1 MPFYFGLIKKEPPR
15 EEDFV
20 LKKGKILWKDSTQG
34 SVYCIYK
41 VLSSLIRTLLW
52 LAGHWST
59 QTARLALVWDKPD
72 SCLEAIFPVCLLE
85 PPYDGSLVS
94 PPHCTTPHHDNPH
107 NWPQKWGKL
116 FGGVSVTVPR
126 PLKTLSG
133 PTTPLKRPP
142 HWPDLKEVF
151 FKVVGILLVVALVV
165 PHWIAPPGRRHWV
178 AGAAATTSGG
188 RAMAISACL
197 CECGCVCVADGP
209 GQLMMPITN
218 PARIYFSALGRL
230 GGFPCRIFSSK
241 DLSLYAEFFY
251 RYVFWMNHL
260 YETILVRLDTV
271 LCFYQRQNEFDSLSK
286 ALRVK

>member
-1 MPFYFGLIKKEPPR
+1 MPRSHFSRLPPR
-15 EEDFV
+15 
-20 LKKGKILWKDSTQG
+20 T
-34 SVYCIYK
+34 
-41 VLSSLIRTLLW
+41 TLRW
-52 LAGHWST
+52 IT
-59 QTARLALVWDKPD
+59 
-72 SCLEAIFPVCLLE
+72 
-85 PPYDGSLVS
+85 
-94 PPHCTTPHHDNPH
+94 
-107 NWPQKWGKL
+107 
-116 FGGVSVTVPR
+116 GV
-126 PLKTLSG
+126 
-133 PTTPLKRPP
+133 TTPLHYPTPWQPP
-142 HWPDLKEVF
+142 QLTPKVGQTIRGRVSNRATPFKNTVRAYNPTKKATPLTWFEGGF

-251 RYVFWMNHL
+251 HYVFWMNHL
-260 YETILVRLDTV
+260 NETILVRLDTV
-271 LCFYQRQNEFDSLSK
+271 LCFYQRQNESDSLSK
-286 ALRVK
+286 AVRVK

>member
-151 FKVVGILLVVALVV
+151 SKLLEFSWWLHLSSLTELLRRVVAIGWQALLLLLLEGARWPSV
-165 PHWIAPPGRRHWV
+165 P
-178 AGAAATTSGG
+178 
-188 RAMAISACL
+188 ACVSVD
-197 CECGCVCVADGP
+197 VCVWLTD
-209 GQLMMPITN
+209 
-218 PARIYFSALGRL
+218 R
-230 GGFPCRIFSSK
+230 
-241 DLSLYAEFFY
+241 
-251 RYVFWMNHL
+251 
-260 YETILVRLDTV
+260 
-271 LCFYQRQNEFDSLSK
+271 DSLWCQ
-286 ALRVK
+286 